1 MKFLI
6 SIIFAIVLMVGWLSP
21 PSGLIGEDQQSIST
35 ELLEP
40 KDVLTAEI
48 NQPGHFILTARS
60 EIELNQ
66 NILVDVKNIKV
77 VKAEPYFTIN
87 KNDLLRKASELY
99 RHSWNIKNSFLREHY
114 RKPVLYPLTV

>member
-66 NILVDVKNIKV
+66 NILVDVNNHNV
-77 VKAEPYFTIN
+77 VKAESYFNIN
-87 KNDLLRKASELY
+87 KNDELY
-99 RHSWNIKNSFLREHY
+99 HYSWNIQHSFLREQY